1 MSATSTRPRPAA
13 TPPSVLATD
22 EFSPGERRILIRGV
36 SWDLYDRL
44 SDEIGEGQHI
54 RLAFDGRDLEIMSP
68 GYLHE
73 DSRELLSRLV
83 NALTV
88 ELEIPCRGAGQTTW
102 KRPALERGLEADQCY
117 HFIPEKPAA
126 IAEARARES
135 SDIAD
140 YPNPD
145 LAIEVDISTPE
156 LDRDAIHAALQV
168 AEVWRF
174 DGKSLAILRLQPNG
188 QYAAVESSRFLPVRA
203 DEVRRWVAS
212 EHSADTTA
220 WERRLWAWVR
230 DELAPR
236 LNNDKAV

>member
-1 MSATSTRPRPAA
+1 LPPSSESEPRPC
-13 TPPSVLATD
+13 PRS
-22 EFSPGERRILIRGV
+22 
-36 SWDLYDRL
+36 
-44 SDEIGEGQHI
+44 
-54 RLAFDGRDLEIMSP
+54 RLARDQ
-68 GYLHE
+68 
-73 DSRELLSRLV
+73 RR
-83 NALTV
+83 
-88 ELEIPCRGAGQTTW
+88 
-102 KRPALERGLEADQCY
+102 RPSGCSQ
-117 HFIPEKPAA
+117 PTNS
-126 IAEARARES
+126 ARSRES